1 MTIQEATGFFETRI
15 NIGQFFGR
23 KSEDVYVTMIEPDET
38 EQFEMSKSDAERIE
52 LMKKLWKKCLH
63 PEKHNFETEIGER
76 DSEGNRE
83 IKPATK
89 EQVIGIIAKKGIC
102 LSYIIGEWY
111 KQIPLAK
118 TNVSK

>member
-1 MTIQEATGFFETRI
+1 MTIQDAAGFFETRI

-23 KSEDVYVTMIEPDET
+23 ESEEVYITMIEPDET

-63 PEKHNFETEIGER
+63 PEKHNFETEIL
-76 DSEGNRE
+76 SEGSE
-83 IKPATK
+83 PMIKPATK